1 MFAQYVHVTEVVK
14 KGKVCFVNIV
24 DAEGARRARESL
36 SGSLLG
42 GMPCRINPATRKAR
56 NPNFGEVAGDGG
68 GGGGSSS
75 TASAPGLDSLPRNS
89 MGQVDFNQVR
99 DDRGN
104 PATKNLFV
112 AGYGVVSQQTVNVL
126 VSLL

>member
-1 MFAQYVHVTEVVK
+1 
-14 KGKVCFVNIV
+14 
-24 DAEGARRARESL
+24 
-36 SGSLLG
+36 
-42 GMPCRINPATRKAR
+42 
-56 NPNFGEVAGDGG
+56 
-68 GGGGSSS
+68 
-75 TASAPGLDSLPRNS
+75 